1 MSEIV
6 KVRSKI
12 TVADFVVFAS
22 FINIT
27 RHMAFKKTPTT
38 IKKGHI
44 PRKQIFL
51 INATV
56 SSGRTL

>member
-27 RHMAFKKTPTT
+27 RHMAFKKT
-38 IKKGHI
+38 
-44 PRKQIFL
+44 
-51 INATV
+51 V
-56 SSGRTL
+56 